1 MAIAYLSLGS
11 NIGDRLS
18 NIQQAVNLLSL
29 DEKITILK
37 TSSFYE
43 TEPWGIKNQ
52 NWFVNAVIR
61 IETNLK
67 PIELLRVINH
77 VEERLGRCRERETRW
92 GERTLDIDILFYDD
106 LIFENE
112 ILIIPH
118 KELQNR
124 AFVLVPMLEIAENF
138 VHPKFNKT
146 ILELY
151 DDLENPESIFL
162 YGTIKGDK
170 WKALQL

>member
-18 NIQQAVNLLSL
+18 NIQQAVNLLAL

-37 TSSFYE
+37 TSRFYE
-43 TEPWGIKNQ
+43 TEPWGVKNQ

-77 VEERLGRCRERETRW
+77 VEERLGRCRAQETRW

-112 ILIIPH
+112 ILTIPH
-118 KELQNR
+118 KELHNR

-138 VHPKFNKT
+138 IHPTLNKT
-146 ILELY
+146 ISELY
-151 DDLENPESIFL
+151 DDLENPEEIFL
-162 YGTIKGDK
+162 YGTIKGDR
-170 WKALQL
+170 WKALQ